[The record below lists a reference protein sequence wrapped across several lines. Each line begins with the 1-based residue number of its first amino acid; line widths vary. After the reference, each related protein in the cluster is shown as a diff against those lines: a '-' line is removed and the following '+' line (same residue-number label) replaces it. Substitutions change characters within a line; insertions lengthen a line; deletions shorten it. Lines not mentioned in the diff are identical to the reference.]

1 MDKNTNLWYPKYE
14 DINILH
20 TYVEV
25 KMKRTKGFTLTE
37 LLAVLVVISILAV
50 IAVPNISKLIQTYKQ
65 SLLNTQINN
74 IEEAARDWGASNIYL
89 LPTGDDISV
98 VKTYEEVENG
108 TEDKYGV
115 LIINL
120 GLLKESGKIASDIK
134 NPVTNEPFDDN
145 LKIYITNETSK
156 ITYKVQ
162 MS

>member
-1 MDKNTNLWYPKYE
+1 
-14 DINILH
+14 
-20 TYVEV
+20 
-25 KMKRTKGFTLTE
+25 MKRTKGFTLTE